1 MRQLGS
7 RDIFKLIYTRRG
19 RFRTTRR
26 SIEES
31 TRLAAMAREL
41 SQVYLEVVEWGREER
56 ILKLKK

>member
-1 MRQLGS
+1 MRQLSS

-26 SIEES
+26 SIDGS
-31 TRLAAMAREL
+31 TRLAAIAREL
-41 SQVYLEVVEWGREER
+41 SKAYLEVVEWGREER